1 MEFRHLRYFIAAAEE
16 LHFARAAERL
26 GIAAPTLT
34 VQIQELERSL
44 HVRLFVRAGRSVT
57 LTPAGALFLEEA
69 RRVLVQ
75 VEQAVS
81 VAQRAGR
88 GELGRIV
95 VGYVGSAAYAGLL
108 QSQLASFRAIA
119 PDVQVAVFE
128 CPMETLPQ
136 RLEDGDLD
144 VAFVRMPMQIPGSL
158 QAHTLLVDAFCV
170 ALPAEHVLA
179 GVSGPL
185 QPKALAGE
193 VFILPEQPS
202 GTYEVARRGRFA
214 PHIGSAPGSLLS
226 VVTQVSV
233 GEGVA
238 IVPGVLRNVVDIP
251 GVRFKSLA
259 GSRITSSVAAIFR
272 RHEPSPTVRRFVETL
287 RSAQPLVIE

>member
-1 MEFRHLRYFIAAAEE
+1 MGGRCRQRWCRRHLKYFIAAAEE

-69 RRVLVQ
+69 RRVLLQ

-88 GELGRIV
+88 GELGRIA
-95 VGYVGSAAYAGLL
+95 VGYVG
-108 QSQLASFRAIA
+108 
-119 PDVQVAVFE
+119 
-128 CPMETLPQ
+128 
-136 RLEDGDLD
+136 
-144 VAFVRMPMQIPGSL
+144 
-158 QAHTLLVDAFCV
+158 
-170 ALPAEHVLA
+170 LA

-272 RHEPSPTVRRFVETL
+272 RHEPSPTVRRFFETL
-287 RSAQPLVIE
+287 RSAQPLVID